1 MCPTLRAE
9 LEEVRAALC
18 TLEKSA
24 MPSSIPACEFCDA
37 QSELM
42 EEVKGVRDNM
52 EYENT
57 HLREVLS
64 LVSSNEPQLRIMIQN
79 FKRGDSMGVGFKYP
93 QPSEAGVAK
102 LREES
107 GSRLSP
113 KEKFP
118 KTFDKPSYQIN
129 QPKDGVIDE

>member
-1 MCPTLRAE
+1 VCPTLRAE
-9 LEEVRAALC
+9 LEEVRAALS

-24 MPSSIPACEFCDA
+24 TPSSIPACEFCDA

-64 LVSSNEPQLRIMIQN
+64 LVSSNEL
-79 FKRGDSMGVGFKYP
+79 
-93 QPSEAGVAK
+93 
-102 LREES
+102 
-107 GSRLSP
+107 
-113 KEKFP
+113 
-118 KTFDKPSYQIN
+118 
-129 QPKDGVIDE
+129 

>member
-1 MCPTLRAE
+1 
-9 LEEVRAALC
+9 
-18 TLEKSA
+18 
-24 MPSSIPACEFCDA
+24 
-37 QSELM
+37 
-42 EEVKGVRDNM
+42 
-52 EYENT
+52 
-57 HLREVLS
+57 
-64 LVSSNEPQLRIMIQN
+64 
-79 FKRGDSMGVGFKYP
+79 MGLGFKYP

>member
-9 LEEVRAALC
+9 LEEVRAALS

-24 MPSSIPACEFCDA
+24 TPSSIPTCEFCDA

-107 GSRLSP
+107 WSRLSP

-118 KTFDKPSYQIN
+118 KPLTSPPSRLTS
-129 QPKDGVIDE
+129 PRMV

>member
-1 MCPTLRAE
+1 LRSRELSSRRSRLDLFCWEHVRCFTLRAE
-9 LEEVRAALC
+9 LEEVRVALS

-24 MPSSIPACEFCDA
+24 TPSSIPTCEFCDA

-64 LVSSNEPQLRIMIQN
+64 LVSSNEL
-79 FKRGDSMGVGFKYP
+79 
-93 QPSEAGVAK
+93 
-102 LREES
+102 
-107 GSRLSP
+107 
-113 KEKFP
+113 
-118 KTFDKPSYQIN
+118 
-129 QPKDGVIDE
+129 